1 MREEELIKK
10 LEKIEL
16 PEVEMESHKRNLK
29 MALLS
34 SNYFKKPGIF
44 EVFVKPLA
52 FALPV
57 LILLIA
63 STILIPPK
71 ILEARALEI
80 AKANPEIKKLIEEK
94 NMALGEV
101 KIKDDKAF
109 VVLNS
114 LQDKNSEITE
124 EKETVPEI
132 KIKKVEKDSSDDAE
146 GAIVEINL
154 KQKEVA
160 KINPIKSDEIFPL
173 ANQEKESAK
182 EIAESEEIIKDII
195 PKEATIEKIQS
206 SFPKEINLI
215 EKNNEIEAIPNL
227 VDGKKARVHYILDG
241 KRWIIKVN
249 LEEKRVEEVEYF
261 LENHD
266 IKDIK
271 EDIKQDIN
279 NQEINI
285 KGRDLLNSDKIK

>member
-80 AKANPEIKKLIEEK
+80 AKANPEIKKLIEQG
-94 NMALGEV
+94 NMTLGEV

-114 LQDKNSEITE
+114 LQDENSEINQTG
-124 EKETVPEI
+124 EKTSEI
-132 KIKKVEKDSSDDAE
+132 KIKKGETDNTEEVE

-154 KQKEVA
+154 KQKDVA
-160 KINPIKSDEIFPL
+160 KINPIKSDDILPL
-173 ANQEKESAK
+173 ANKEKESAK
-182 EIAESEEIIKDII
+182 EIAESEEI
-195 PKEATIEKIQS
+195 
-206 SFPKEINLI
+206 PKEII
-215 EKNNEIEAIPNL
+215 ET
-227 VDGKKARVHYILDG
+227 
-241 KRWIIKVN
+241 KR
-249 LEEKRVEEVEYF
+249 
-261 LENHD
+261 
-266 IKDIK
+266 
-271 EDIKQDIN
+271 
-279 NQEINI
+279 
-285 KGRDLLNSDKIK
+285 LLTKIKRELKSN